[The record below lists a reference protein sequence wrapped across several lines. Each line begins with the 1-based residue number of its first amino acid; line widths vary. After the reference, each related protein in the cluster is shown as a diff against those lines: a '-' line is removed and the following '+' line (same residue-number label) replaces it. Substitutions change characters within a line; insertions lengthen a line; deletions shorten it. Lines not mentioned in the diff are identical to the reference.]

1 MKKIIV
7 ALMVIFLSAC
17 TLGAATTPKQKVS
30 EFLDKYKNE
39 HTDVMDQLKE
49 TIESAFTNEDYK
61 TRYNTLMTNQYKSME
76 YKITDEVIEDDTA
89 VVEVEVTVLN
99 YGAAINNADTYLS
112 EHGDEFMKNI
122 TDDKTTKNTDEDT
135 GADIPADDNDDTTT
149 DNTNNNDTTT
159 DDAANN
165 NNTTTN
171 TDIDED
177 KFQDYKLSLMEK
189 VTDTVKYKIEFTLTK
204 NDNDEW
210 EIDSLSDS
218 DLEKLH
224 GIYTE

>member
-7 ALMVIFLSAC
+7 ALMVIILSAC

-39 HTDVMDQLKE
+39 HTDVMDQLKD
-49 TIESAFTNEDYK
+49 TIESAFTNDDYK
-61 TRYNTLMTNQYKSME
+61 DRYTTLMTNQYKSMKYE
-76 YKITDEVIEDDTA
+76 ITDEVVEENTA

-99 YGAAINNADTYLS
+99 YGAAISNADTYLK
-112 EHGDEFMKNI
+112 EHEDEFRKESEKKDD
-122 TDDKTTKNTDEDT
+122 TDTDEDE
-135 GADIPADDNDDTTT
+135 
-149 DNTNNNDTTT
+149 TT
-159 DDAANN
+159 DDM
-165 NNTTTN
+165 TDS
-171 TDIDED
+171 DIDDD

-204 NDNDEW
+204 NDNGEW
-210 EIDSLSDS
+210 EIDSLSDT

-224 GIYTE
+224 GIYAQ